1 MISKIIPL
9 IVFGVMV
16 ITTACSAGE
25 IDTFIQDQTNTVGEF
40 PTGEAIQL
48 QQQGIGPL
56 EITPPPPGESYN
68 LAPASEGD
76 GGNISSLGEQ
86 TTGSVQGGE
95 AGKIE
100 SKAPGG
106 LTVNGDLE
114 RAASWLTY
122 NDQTSPFTINYPD
135 TYTLLSAGTQSQPS
149 GPRLL
154 QQVRFLDRQ
163 LAQGSTADLEIPNF
177 TIEIFDIENH
187 SLETFLDTYF
197 EQGVRQSFNLGSLKG
212 IRVYFNQLIAPN
224 EFYYFADQGLVFKL
238 TPLGEYSQEMLDSFQ
253 IQP

>member
-1 MISKIIPL
+1 MISKISPL

-25 IDTFIQDQTNTVGEF
+25 IDTFIQDQANTVGESLSN
-40 PTGEAIQL
+40 EAIQL

-56 EITPPPPGESYN
+56 EITPPPPGEGHN

-76 GGNISSLGEQ
+76 GGNISSLGKQ
-86 TTGSVQGGE
+86 TTGSVQGGG

-106 LTVNGDLE
+106 ATLDGDLE
-114 RAASWLTY
+114 RATSWLSY
-122 NDQTSPFTINYPD
+122 IDQTYPFSINFPD
-135 TYTLLSAGTQSQPS
+135 TFTLLPAGTQTQPS
-149 GPRLL
+149 RPTLL
-154 QQVRFLDRQ
+154 YQVRFLDRQ
-163 LAQGSTADLEIPNF
+163 LVQGSTADLEIPNF
-177 TIEIFDIENH
+177 TIEIFDLENH
-187 SLETFLDTYF
+187 SLETFLDGYF

-238 TPLGEYSQEMLDSFQ
+238 TPLGEYSQEMLESFQ

>member
-25 IDTFIQDQTNTVGEF
+25 IDTFILDQANSGGES

-56 EITPPPPGESYN
+56 EITPPPPGEGHQ

-76 GGNISSLGEQ
+76 GGNISSLGEL

-100 SKAPGG
+100 SKAPSE
-106 LTVNGDLE
+106 LNIEGDIQS
-114 RAASWLTY
+114 AASWLTY
-122 NDQTSPFTINYPD
+122 NDQTYPFSINYPD
-135 TYTLLSAGTQSQPS
+135 TYTLLPTGTQPQPS
-149 GPRLL
+149 GPKLL
-154 QQVRFLDRQ
+154 YQVRFLDRQ
-163 LAQGSTADLEIPNF
+163 LVQGSTADLEIPNF
-177 TIEIFDIENH
+177 TIEIFDSEDQ
-187 SLETFLDTYF
+187 SLEAFLDIYF
-197 EQGVRQSFNLGSLKG
+197 EQGERQSFNLGSLKG

-238 TPLGEYSQEMLDSFQ
+238 TPLGKYSQEMLDSFQ
-253 IQP
+253 IHP